1 MLIVHQNIDKE
12 PEKMIIFDLDGTL
25 ANCEHRR
32 HFIDVKEAME
42 KGFAYEDT
50 YCDMDG
56 YQSRGYFFTKD
67 IDRRWKPNWQAFY
80 EACTQDSVNEYVR
93 YVMEG
98 IHYGHE
104 KEMEIWSGRCES
116 VRDKT
121 EVWLDK
127 HIPKKWYQKLQMRPI
142 GDNTPDD
149 VLKERWL
156 DEYYNQGDCGLR
168 WATHDKCCRK
178 IDFVFD
184 DRPKVVRMW
193 RRRGIFV
200 FNCAQSDGEF

>member
-1 MLIVHQNIDKE
+1 
-12 PEKMIIFDLDGTL
+12 MIIFDLDGTL

-32 HFIDVKEAME
+32 HFVE
-42 KGFAYEDT
+42 KGHPT
-50 YCDMDG
+50 NL
-56 YQSRGYFFTKD
+56 RGLKFEEKD
-67 IDRRWKPNWQAFY
+67 ELLITPRGNFEIINRLDRPDWKPNWPAFY
-80 EACTQDSVNEYVR
+80 EACDKDTLIESTGRVYEHIVYSALSSKV
-93 YVMEG
+93 
-98 IHYGHE
+98 
-104 KEMEIWSGRCES
+104 EIWSGRCES
-116 VRDKT
+116 QREKT
-121 EVWLDK
+121 LDWIIK
-127 HIPKKWYQKLQMRPI
+127 NLYWSTANREYLNHTLKMRPI

-156 DEYYNQGDCGLR
+156 DEGIAEGK
-168 WATHDKCCRK
+168 T